1 MTAIDE
7 IKNRVDVVD
16 LVSETVTLRRAGKNY
31 SGFCPFHANTRTP
44 AFVVFPDSG
53 TWRCFGEC
61 NEGGDI
67 FRFVMK
73 KEGVDFAEALRML
86 AERAGVKLEPVTPQK
101 KEEEETHQR
110 LRDLLEEAVIF
121 YRHHLLHHPAAQD
134 AQNYLQKRGLKPETM
149 ESFGIGYAPPGWDTT
164 LQHFTAKGYTAED
177 LVNAGLVVE
186 KQEGGGV
193 YDRFRHRILFP
204 IREMN
209 GKMAGFGARRLNPED
224 EPKFLNSPQT
234 ELFDKGRLLY
244 GLDAARKA
252 IRAKDQAII
261 VEGYMDVVVP
271 HQEGFTNLVSPM
283 GTALTEA
290 QLHLLKRFSKRIIL
304 ALDADAAGE
313 KATLRGL
320 EVARQTLD
328 RTEEISFDPRGLLR
342 HEARLQAD
350 LRVTTLPP
358 GMDPDE
364 VVLRDPQEW
373 QQLVDAAKPIVVH
386 VMETLA
392 AAHDLDDPKA
402 KVEVAEQVLPL
413 IEDVA
418 NPVERDAYRQRLAR
432 LLRVDERSLLTSQP
446 TRQRPQ
452 QRRATTAQPAAT
464 PTVKETIAV
473 DSNRLL
479 IRRLETEFLR
489 LLLRNPDLLNNLDRY
504 LQSHTLNRVN
514 LQEFDHADHQGL
526 LRLIQQSL
534 EQIQADPKQYIHE
547 NVPFELK
554 ELLTKYLEPLPLG
567 EPTENRLGEDL
578 ARTLLRLRK
587 TRIMEQ
593 LAQIRQMQQDLQEQG
608 DTGLQPYRELVFQYT
623 LTGSRLDLALSKPVL
638 LE

>member
-7 IKNRVDVVD
+7 IKNRVDIVD
-16 LVSETVTLRRAGKNY
+16 LVSETVNLRRTGKNFI
-31 SGFCPFHANTRTP
+31 GFCPFHANTRTP

-86 AERAGVKLEPVTPQK
+86 ADRAGVKLEPVTPQK

-121 YRHHLLHHPAAQD
+121 YRHHLLHHSAAQE

-164 LQHFTAKGYTAED
+164 LQHFIAKGYTAED

-186 KQEGGGV
+186 RQEGGGV

-209 GKMAGFGARRLNPED
+209 GKMAGFGARRLDPED

-271 HQEGFTNLVSPM
+271 HQEGFTNIVSPM

-328 RTEEISFDPRGLLR
+328 RTEELSFDPRGLLR

-402 KVEVAEQVLPL
+402 KAEVADQVLPL

-446 TRQRPQ
+446 ARQRPQ
-452 QRRATTAQPAAT
+452 QRRAAAQPAAP

-473 DSNRLL
+473 DSKRLL
-479 IRRLETEFLR
+479 IYRLETEFLR
-489 LLLRNPDLLNNLDRY
+489 FLLRNPDLLNNLDRY
-504 LQSHTLNRVN
+504 LQNHALNRVT
-514 LQEFDHADHQGL
+514 LQEFDHTDHQGL

-534 EQIQADPKQYIHE
+534 EQIQADPKQYINE
-547 NVPFELK
+547 NVPPELK
-554 ELLTKYLEPLPLG
+554 EILNNYLEPLPLG
-567 EPTENRLGEDL
+567 EPSENRLGEDL

-608 DTGLQPYRELVFQYT
+608 DTELQPYRELVMQYT
-623 LTGSRLDLALSKPVL
+623 LAGSRLDLALSKPVL

>member
-7 IKNRVDVVD
+7 IKNRVDIVD

-31 SGFCPFHANTRTP
+31 TGFCPFHANTRTP

-86 AERAGVKLEPVTPQK
+86 ADRAGVKLEPVTPQK

-121 YRHHLLHHPAAQD
+121 YRHHLLHHPAAQE

-271 HQEGFTNLVSPM
+271 HQEGFTNVVSPM

-402 KVEVAEQVLPL
+402 KAEVAGQVLPL

-446 TRQRPQ
+446 ARQRPQ
-452 QRRATTAQPAAT
+452 QRRSTTRPDAT

-479 IRRLETEFLR
+479 IHRLETEFLR

-504 LQSHTLNRVN
+504 LQSHTLNRVT

-547 NVPFELK
+547 NVPPELR

-608 DTGLQPYRELVFQYT
+608 ETGLQPYRELVLQYT

>member
-31 SGFCPFHANTRTP
+31 TGFCPFHANTRTP

-121 YRHHLLHHPAAQD
+121 YRHHLLHHPAAQE

-186 KQEGGGV
+186 RQEGGGV

-209 GKMAGFGARRLNPED
+209 GKMAGFGARRLDPED

-252 IRAKDQAII
+252 IRTKDQAII

-271 HQEGFTNLVSPM
+271 HQEGFTNVVSPM

-364 VVLRDPQEW
+364 VVLRNPQEW

-402 KVEVAEQVLPL
+402 KAEVAGQVLPL

-418 NPVERDAYRQRLAR
+418 NPVEREAYRQRLAR
-432 LLRVDERSLLTSQP
+432 LLRVDERSLLTGQP
-446 TRQRPQ
+446 ARQRPQ
-452 QRRATTAQPAAT
+452 QRRATAQPAAT
-464 PTVKETIAV
+464 PTVKEAIAV

-504 LQSHTLNRVN
+504 LQSHTLNRVT

-547 NVPFELK
+547 NVPAELK
-554 ELLTKYLEPLPLG
+554 ELLTKYLEPLPMG

-608 DTGLQPYRELVFQYT
+608 DTGLQPYRELVLQYT

>member
-31 SGFCPFHANTRTP
+31 TGFCPFHANTRTP

-86 AERAGVKLEPVTPQK
+86 AERAGVKLESVTPQK

-373 QQLVDAAKPIVVH
+373 QQLVDTAKPIVVH

-402 KVEVAEQVLPL
+402 KAEVAEQVLPL

-452 QRRATTAQPAAT
+452 QRRATAQPAAT

-534 EQIQADPKQYIHE
+534 EQIQADPKQYIHD
-547 NVPFELK
+547 NVPPELK

>member
-1 MTAIDE
+1 LTAIDE

-16 LVSETVTLRRAGKNY
+16 LISETVTLRRAGKNY
-31 SGFCPFHANTRTP
+31 TGFCPFHANTRTP

-101 KEEEETHQR
+101 KEAEETHQR

-121 YRHHLLHHPAAQD
+121 YRHHLLHHPAAQE
-134 AQNYLQKRGLKPETM
+134 AQNYLKKRGLKPETM

-164 LQHFTAKGYTAED
+164 LQYFTAKGYTAED

-271 HQEGFTNLVSPM
+271 HQEGFTNVVSPM

-290 QLHLLKRFSKRIIL
+290 QLHLLKRFSRRIIL

-328 RTEEISFDPRGLLR
+328 HTEEISFDPRGLLR

-402 KVEVAEQVLPL
+402 KAEVAGQVLPL

-446 TRQRPQ
+446 ARQRPQ
-452 QRRATTAQPAAT
+452 QRRSTTRPDPT

-479 IRRLETEFLR
+479 IHRLETEFLR

-504 LQSHTLNRVN
+504 LQSHTLNRVT

-547 NVPFELK
+547 NVPPELK

-608 DTGLQPYRELVFQYT
+608 DTGLQPYRELVLQYT